1 MKIKSSKILKNVCL
15 VDEGFIVPV
24 KAQIEG
30 SDCSVLPEV
39 DDKKEDSVNKQEL
52 IDQAM
57 SEIEKLKQE
66 AKKDGFELGYKEG
79 LEKAREDSEAKE
91 EERSRILRENIEKL
105 NEDKRKLLLEVEKRL
120 EEEAFNIV
128 IKSIKQI
135 LHSNSLKNVD
145 ALKER
150 IGVFLKEIPPNV
162 EIKLR
167 ISKDDADKF
176 NDFDIPVEVDP
187 MVKSGDFMIKTDF
200 GFLDGRIK
208 SIEDNFIKE
217 LQRIFE

>member
-1 MKIKSSKILKNVCL
+1 
-15 VDEGFIVPV
+15 
-24 KAQIEG
+24 
-30 SDCSVLPEV
+30 LPETDTRK
-39 DDKKEDSVNKQEL
+39 DDTVNKQEL
-52 IDQAM
+52 LDKAL
-57 SEIEKLKQE
+57 SEIEDLKQV

-79 LEKAREDSEAKE
+79 LEKAREELEAKE
-91 EERSRILRENIEKL
+91 EEITRILRENIEKL
-105 NEDKRKLLLEVEKRL
+105 NEDNKKQLLEVEKRL

-135 LHSNSLKNVD
+135 LHSNSIKNVD

-150 IGVFLKEIPPNV
+150 IGVFLREIPPNV
-162 EIKLR
+162 EIKLKV
-167 ISKDDADKF
+167 SKDDVDKF
-176 NDFDIPVEVDP
+176 DDFDMPVEVDP
-187 MVKSGDFMIKTDF
+187 IIKSGDFMIKTDF

>member
-1 MKIKSSKILKNVCL
+1 MKIKNSKILKNICL
-15 VDEGFIVPV
+15 AGERFIVPV
-24 KAQIEG
+24 EVQIE
-30 SDCSVLPEV
+30 SSNCNTLP
-39 DDKKEDSVNKQEL
+39 DADNKKEDSINKQDL

-57 SEIEKLKQE
+57 LEIEKLKQV
-66 AKKDGFELGYKEG
+66 AKKDGFELGYSEG
-79 LEKAREDSEAKE
+79 LAKAKE
-91 EERSRILRENIEKL
+91 EYEAKQEEMLIILRENLKKL
-105 NEDKRKLLLEVEKRL
+105 NEDNKKQLLEVEKRL

-135 LHSNSLKNVD
+135 LRSNSLKNIDV
-145 ALKER
+145 LKER
-150 IGVFLKEIPPNV
+150 IEIFLREIPPNV
-162 EIKLR
+162 EIKLK

-187 MVKSGDFMIKTDF
+187 VIKSGDFMIKTDF

-217 LQRIFE
+217 LQRVFE

>member
-57 SEIEKLKQE
+57 LEIEKLKQE

-91 EERSRILRENIEKL
+91 EERSRILRENIERL

-135 LHSNSLKNVD
+135 LHSNSLKNID

>member
-15 VDEGFIVPV
+15 AGEGFIVPV
-24 KAQIEG
+24 QAQIEG
-30 SDCSVLPEV
+30 SDCNALPEA
-39 DDKKEDSVNKQEL
+39 DDKKEDSINKQEL

-57 SEIEKLKQE
+57 LEIEKLKQV
-66 AKKDGFELGYKEG
+66 AKKDGFELGYHEG
-79 LEKAREDSEAKE
+79 LAKARKDDEAKQ
-91 EERSRILRENIEKL
+91 EERSKILRENIEKL
-105 NEDKRKLLLEVEKRL
+105 NEDNKKQLLEVEKRL

-135 LHSNSLKNVD
+135 LHSNSLKNIDV
-145 ALKER
+145 LKER
-150 IGVFLKEIPPNV
+150 IEVFLREIPPNV
-162 EIKLR
+162 EIKLK
-167 ISKDDADKF
+167 ISKDDVDKF

-187 MVKSGDFMIKTDF
+187 IIKSGDFMIKTDF

-217 LQRIFE
+217 LQRVFE

>member
-1 MKIKSSKILKNVCL
+1 MKTKSSKILKNVCL
-15 VDEGFIVPV
+15 IDEGFIVPI

-30 SDCSVLPEV
+30 SDCNALPEV
-39 DDKKEDSVNKQEL
+39 DDKKEESVNKQEL
-52 IDQAM
+52 IDQAI

-79 LEKAREDSEAKE
+79 LEKVREDFETKDKERLEIFKEQIAKLKNE
-91 EERSRILRENIEKL
+91 NKESILKI
-105 NEDKRKLLLEVEKRL
+105 EKRL

-128 IKSIKQI
+128 IKSINKI
-135 LHSNSLKNVD
+135 LHSNFLKKED
-145 ALKER
+145 ILKER
-150 IGVFLKEIPPNV
+150 INAFLREIPPNI
-162 EIKLR
+162 EIKLKV
-167 ISKDDADKF
+167 SKDDANKF

-187 MVKSGDFMIKTDF
+187 MIKSGDFVIKTDF

-208 SIEDNFIKE
+208 SIEDDFINE

>member
-30 SDCSVLPEV
+30 SDCNALSEV
-39 DDKKEDSVNKQEL
+39 DDKKEDSVSKQEL
-52 IDQAM
+52 INQAM

-91 EERSRILRENIEKL
+91 EERSKILRENIEKL

-135 LHSNSLKNVD
+135 LHSKSLKNFDV
-145 ALKER
+145 LKER